1 MVFFGSTYVSKM
13 LSHIFLIRKTVVT
26 TFNYLCCGKLSL
38 YAQVSWMEELKK
50 RKTNTIM
57 TPARIDMVNEN
68 RLDFVNSNG
77 VRYMKKVAK
86 SVVETGCWA

>member
-1 MVFFGSTYVSKM
+1 
-13 LSHIFLIRKTVVT
+13 
-26 TFNYLCCGKLSL
+26 
-38 YAQVSWMEELKK
+38 MEELKK